1 MTIQSYTETDAQEAL
16 AVFQSAVQESC
27 YPDYSHRQIQAWCDV
42 NQKVFFAKLARQKT
56 FLFVLKQ
63 QIVGLISAEQ
73 SGYLDLL
80 FVKKAFQNQGIASQL
95 LSKIEDWLI
104 EQKIEILT
112 VESSLTAKSF
122 FEQKGFQLISKQQV
136 ELRNEQFIN
145 FKMSKQIAK

>member
-1 MTIQSYTETDAQEAL
+1 M
-16 AVFQSAVQESC
+16 
-27 YPDYSHRQIQAWCDV
+27 
-42 NQKVFFAKLARQKT
+42 
-56 FLFVLKQ
+56 KQ

-73 SGYLDLL
+73 SGYLDLF

-104 EQKIEILT
+104 EQKIETLT

-145 FKMSKQIAK
+145 FKMSKQIIK